1 MSIVQSR
8 NQTTSYFALNKS
20 SRGKRTLEFN
30 GPMIISKDMERKE
43 GREKPKGKAKKEE
56 VIRRKGRR
64 RGRRKLGKRRKT
76 EGRRTG
82 GRRRRRSQS
91 KYICRYM

>member
-1 MSIVQSR
+1 
-8 NQTTSYFALNKS
+8 
-20 SRGKRTLEFN
+20 
-30 GPMIISKDMERKE
+30 MIISKEMERKE

-91 KYICRYM
+91 KCICRYMGVRTKLLPYTNFYLEVYTP